1 MSSPGDYTLT
11 LPRKRM
17 GAGVLITDAAGR
29 VLLVEPA
36 YKDYWEIPGGTVE
49 GNESPHAAAV
59 REVQEELGLTLSVG
73 RLLVV
78 DWLPPRTDRTE
89 GVMFIYAG
97 GHLEPDQVTGIRLP
111 PAELRS
117 WAWCTQIEAD
127 ARLSK
132 LLARRV
138 TAGLLALAEGTT
150 PYLEDGAFIS

>member
-1 MSSPGDYTLT
+1 
-11 LPRKRM
+11 M
-17 GAGVLITDAAGR
+17 GAGVLFTDPAGR

-36 YKDYWEIPGGTVE
+36 YKDYWEIPGGAV
-49 GNESPHAAAV
+49 GANESPYDAAV
-59 REVQEELGLTLSVG
+59 REVQEELGLTVSVG

-97 GHLEPDQVTGIRLP
+97 HPLEPAQESSIQLP

-117 WAWCTQIEAD
+117 WAWCTRAEAD

-138 TAGLLALAEGTT
+138 IAASLALAEGTT
-150 PYLEDGAFIS
+150 PYLEDGAFVT